1 MQLDKS
7 ITAELGCVTPIIV
20 VPGPWSKADLK
31 YQAENIAT
39 QKLHNGGFNCIAS
52 QVLVLPEMW
61 DSVDDLLS
69 LVKSTISTATPRE
82 PYYPGANDRYESVKQ
97 AYQNCE
103 DLDDSDV
110 CELPRLLIAGLDDEN
125 ADEYLFNQEVFVGAL
140 GQTSLP
146 GNNPIE
152 YLKNAVQFCNERLWG
167 TLGANIII
175 HPRTIKELGPDFENA
190 IADLR

>member
-97 AYQNCE
+97 AYQNC
-103 DLDDSDV
+103 DCLLYTSPS
-110 CELPRLLIAGLDDEN
+110 PRDA
-125 ADEYLFNQEVFVGAL
+125 
-140 GQTSLP
+140 
-146 GNNPIE
+146 
-152 YLKNAVQFCNERLWG
+152 
-167 TLGANIII
+167 TLSRMPSSA
-175 HPRTIKELGPDFENA
+175 
-190 IADLR
+190 